1 MYCSGCG
8 QTLEAGQ
15 SFCSQCGRP
24 AAAVPS
30 VPGLPGLEFQLFNYA
45 GKLRTLSIVWFA
57 YAAFSLCAGIASLAF
72 ANAFLLGHFSPW
84 TQGPWTDGPTPWMGF
99 MPMLLRFGWAFLI
112 LRTGLAIAA
121 AWGLLEHAPWG
132 RGVAILASV
141 FCLLKFPFGT
151 VLGIWTL
158 VMLLGNRNASLY
170 EQL

>member
-8 QTLEAGQ
+8 HALDAGQ

-24 AAAVPS
+24 AAAAGATYR
-30 VPGLPGLEFQLFNYA
+30 PGPEFLLQSYA

-84 TQGPWTDGPTPWMGF
+84 AQGPWMDGPMPWMGF

-132 RGVAILASV
+132 RIVAILASI

-151 VLGIWTL
+151 ALGIWTL
-158 VMLLGNRNASLY
+158 IMLLGNRNAALY